1 MHVDIPSPRRVLC
14 ALDVEGSPSGA
25 LAVASI
31 IAARFR
37 ASLDALY
44 APAPARSTS
53 GREERV
59 RRLISEHNSRER
71 LDGLLGPMSSSLDVT
86 PYVTPGRPSTVILAH
101 SERHASDLIVMG
113 GSAPARFRDVRRGTL
128 APVSNAAGCAVL
140 SVRAP
145 ETERGLRR
153 ILLPVGE
160 CFADGLATSWA
171 IALATRFGAEV
182 DVLPVQG
189 ASLGFWQALRPAR
202 VVDARAAEARMF
214 GRSHGALSRIRCARI
229 AARELDHLEHGG
241 CDAVTALAET
251 GTFDIVVVGLP
262 AHGDGAAAGD
272 ALVGSLRR
280 RSGVSVLSVR
290 ALAQNCIFAGGA
302 FKAPRVSNDVDV
314 YGVPA

>member
-25 LAVASI
+25 LSLASL
-31 IAARFR
+31 IAERFR

-44 APAPARSTS
+44 APAPSRSVS

-71 LDGLLGPMSSSLDVT
+71 LDGLLGPVPSSLDVT

-101 SERHASDLIVMG
+101 SKRHGSDLIVMG
-113 GSAPARFRDVRRGTL
+113 GSAPARFRDVRGGTL
-128 APVSNAAGCAVL
+128 SPVSNAAGCAVL
-140 SVRAP
+140 SVSATD
-145 ETERGLRR
+145 TERGLRR

-160 CFADGLATSWA
+160 SFADGLATSWA
-171 IALATRFGAEV
+171 IALAARFGAQI
-182 DVLPVQG
+182 DVLPVRG
-189 ASLGFWQALRPAR
+189 ASLGFWQALKPAR

-214 GRSHGALSRIRCARI
+214 GRSHGALSRVRCARVQ
-229 AARELDHLEHGG
+229 ARELDHLEHSSF
-241 CDAVTALAET
+241 DAVTTLAET
-251 GTFDIVVVGLP
+251 GAFDVVVVGLH

-290 ALAQNCIFAGGA
+290 ALAENCIFANGA
-302 FKAPRVSNDVDV
+302 FKAPRASNDVNV